1 MDVTLSEKKNAVS
14 IAKKSLYRQNGES
27 YVFVPSQ
34 DGRTAQKKVVSV
46 GFENTDHL
54 EIADGLKEGD
64 TILEFAYGLQDGSKI
79 DMGK

>member
-1 MDVTLSEKKNAVS
+1 M
-14 IAKKSLYRQNGES
+14 
-27 YVFVPSQ
+27 FVPSQ
-34 DGRTAQKKVVSV
+34 DGRTAQKQVGSV
-46 GFENTDHL
+46 GFENTHL